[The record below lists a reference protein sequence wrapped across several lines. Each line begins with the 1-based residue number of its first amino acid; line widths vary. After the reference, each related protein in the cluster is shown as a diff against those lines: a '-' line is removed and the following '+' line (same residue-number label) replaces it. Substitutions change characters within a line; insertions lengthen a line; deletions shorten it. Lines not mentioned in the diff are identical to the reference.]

1 MTEFKFNK
9 LTPLNDVDIDAS
21 HEAAMKYA
29 LEDKGIKN
37 VAISGNYGSGKS
49 SFIETYKSKNGSF
62 KPLHISLAHF
72 SSLNHL
78 ENGNDSYSEI
88 VQGQTWNGDSMEQIN
103 IIEGKIINQ
112 LLHQIDAK
120 YIPMTIFK
128 SKKNPLFSEILK
140 LSTAFLLFLLPIM
153 FLWNYTQLAI
163 LVREGFPN
171 FPHLGSIIRLLAY
184 LILTCNM
191 IYAVY
196 KLSELQ
202 LKRRLIK
209 NLSFRGAN
217 ISGDIEVF
225 QSEEDSYFDKYLDDV
240 LYLFDNCQSDI
251 VIFEDID
258 RFETNLIF
266 EKLREINTLV
276 NNKRKDGKKLLF
288 IYLIKDDMFTS
299 QDRTKFFDFIIPI
312 IPVITSSNSGEKLGE
327 ILTNLGEAHSVSK
340 TLLKQ
345 VAIYIDDMR
354 LAYNICNEFVLY
366 KNNLFSQKEN
376 DNNKLNLSS
385 DKIFAIIVYK
395 NIFPK
400 DFSLLQK
407 DSGFVH
413 QLFSKIDDLRQGNLD
428 KKSTEI
434 EKIEEKIISSE
445 QEFSRNK
452 LELYSTYLKVPEG
465 RVAIRV
471 NGKTESQFPNRL
483 DFIREILSEGAKI
496 TSIVPDYYN
505 RENSR
510 EETINSIF
518 ALDDISFQER
528 MSAIENRD
536 HLKEL
541 NSKLEKLREEYES
554 VKSEKLSVLINRN
567 FFETIMEEY
576 PYLKT
581 EKNSLIMYLLRNGYI
596 DESFPD
602 YITYFYPNSLKK
614 QDKEFL
620 NAVQGEIELD
630 WDYSLIEVAEV
641 NERLDDSD
649 FTRIYAL
656 NFDLFEYL
664 LQKKDMTRLKSY
676 LPESNVKFVNKFLQ
690 QNSRPLAAKISV
702 LLYLTDL
709 NQGTLKLLLT
719 SDDILEK
726 EKIQT
731 IVLLLSF
738 IDFSKV
744 GWQEELQEVINSFV
758 NSNWSAIQETID
770 NFNELL
776 NNTHIQDNLKFMEV
790 KINDFSF
797 EDSHKVMSD
806 FVYENNLYD
815 INVQNI
821 LSLVF
826 YLDSNL
832 KQNSLKKQP
841 ITTIRKFDKLYSY
854 IEKNINQ
861 FVIEFIPYM
870 SDNLWDKY
878 LDMYYLLNQNEVTS
892 DNRIVYLKKV
902 QNNILNLEQLND
914 VLIKDSAIEFNKAK
928 YNTENILNYF
938 CEYGSWNERL
948 IEFVNNG
955 EHLEFSQLVFK
966 EFSDNLQEEF
976 FEETVKCNQL
986 ANDKYKE
993 ILSKLGWC
1001 FTEFKKDDI
1010 PDDKVAILIDEKIIS
1025 EVFSLN
1031 TLDFIRENYSN
1042 HVISYLKKYLEGYLA
1057 EKTGNIVVYHEHEML
1072 SLLYEELTDE
1082 DKFKIIDKFSS
1093 SISLSDKNYS
1103 TAVIDYI
1110 LQNKFD
1116 EEDLQFFIINY
1127 KSLAASTKSIFRKI
1141 FADYIDE
1148 VLEEVDSV
1156 DKSLLNEVIED
1167 PAIEIECRRFVLA
1180 NYIDDFS
1187 YPEILTLLNSV
1198 KLTEIITAL
1207 TENKNP
1213 KVEITDYNGLILEY
1227 LKVNKKISSYP
1238 QEGNSYRIY
1247 SRNHRLGKK
1256 GLL

>member
-21 HEAAMKYA
+21 HEAAMNYA

-78 ENGNDSYSEI
+78 ENGSNAQLEI
-88 VQGQTWNGDSMEQIN
+88 FQGQIENSDSLEQIN

-128 SKKNPLFSEILK
+128 SKKNPVSFEVVK
-140 LSTAFLLFLLPIM
+140 LSVVILLFLLPTL

-191 IYAVY
+191 IYVVY

-327 ILTNLGEAHSVSK
+327 ILTNLGESHSVSK

-413 QLFSKIDDLRQGNLD
+413 QLFSKIDNLRQRNLD
-428 KKSTEI
+428 KKSAEI

-483 DFIREILSEGAKI
+483 DFIREILSEDAEIESVKA
-496 TSIVPDYYN
+496 DYYSQLN
-505 RENSR
+505 GRK
-510 EETINSIF
+510 EELEDIF
-518 ALDDISFQER
+518 PMNDISFQER
-528 MSAIENRD
+528 LSALDNQNY
-536 HLKEL
+536 LNEL

-567 FFETIMEEY
+567 FFDIVMEEY
-576 PYLKT
+576 PYLKR
-581 EKNSLIMYLLRNGYI
+581 EKNSLIMYLLRNAYI
-596 DESFPD
+596 DESYPD

-620 NAVQGEIELD
+620 NAVQGEIKLD
-630 WDYSLIEVAEV
+630 WDYSLKEVAEV
-641 NERLDDSD
+641 NERLDNSD
-649 FTRIYAL
+649 FMRIYAL

-664 LQKKDMTRLKSY
+664 LQKQDKKRLKSY
-676 LPESNVKFVNKFLQ
+676 LSEANVKFVNKFLQ

-709 NQGTLKLLLT
+709 NQETLKLLLT

-726 EKIQT
+726 EKIQI

-758 NSNWSAIQETID
+758 NSNWSDIQEIID

-776 NNTHIQDNLKFMEV
+776 NNTQIQDNLKFMEV
-790 KINDFSF
+790 KIKDLSF

-806 FVYENNLYD
+806 FVYDNNLYD
-815 INVQNI
+815 VNVKNVR
-821 LSLVF
+821 SLAF
-826 YLDSNL
+826 YLDDNF
-832 KQNSLKKQP
+832 KQDSLIKQP
-841 ITTIRKFDKLYSY
+841 ITTVRKFDKLFSY
-854 IEKNINQ
+854 IEKNIDR
-861 FVIEFIPYM
+861 FVTEFIPYM
-870 SDNLWDKY
+870 SDNLCDKW
-878 LDMYYLLNQNEVTS
+878 LDMYYLLNHNEVTS
-892 DNRIVYLKKV
+892 DNRIEYLKRV
-902 QNNILNLEQLND
+902 QNNILDFEQLD
-914 VLIKDSAIEFNKAK
+914 DAIIKDAAIAFNKARFSTK
-928 YNTENILNYF
+928 NILDYF
-938 CEYGSWNERL
+938 CEYHSWNDRL

-955 EHLEFSQLVFK
+955 EHLDFLQTEFK
-966 EFSDNLQEEF
+966 GFSDEFQEEF

-1001 FTEFKKDDI
+1001 FTEFKLANIADEKMS
-1010 PDDKVAILIDEKIIS
+1010 ILISTRSIS
-1025 EVFSLN
+1025 DKFSVN
-1031 TLDFIRENYSN
+1031 TLNFLRDNYQN
-1042 HVISYLKKYLEGYLA
+1042 HVIEYLMEYIDEYLLENVEDTDIYQETEMFNLLQEG
-1057 EKTGNIVVYHEHEML
+1057 
-1072 SLLYEELTDE
+1072 LTDE
-1082 DKFKIIDKFSS
+1082 RKFKIIDRFPTRI
-1093 SISLSDKNYS
+1093 SIEGKDYS
-1103 TAVIDYI
+1103 TPLVNHI

-1116 EEDLQFFIINY
+1116 ESDLEYILCGYTSFEF
-1127 KSLAASTKSIFRKI
+1127 STRKLVEKI
-1141 FADYIDE
+1141 FADYFDDILEEGYSVNKELLQSVIENTDIDLSERRLILAKYLNEFTYDE
-1148 VLEEVDSV
+1148 VL
-1156 DKSLLNEVIED
+1156 SLF
-1167 PAIEIECRRFVLA
+1167 RVL
-1180 NYIDDFS
+1180 D
-1187 YPEILTLLNSV
+1187 
-1198 KLTEIITAL
+1198 LTEIILAL
-1207 TENKNP
+1207 TDRKNP
-1213 KVEITDYNGLILEY
+1213 KIKNTNYNKSILQY
-1227 LKVNKKISSYP
+1227 LKINKKIASY
-1238 QEGNSYRIY
+1238 QLEGDGYRIY
-1247 SRNHRLGKK
+1247 SRKK
-1256 GLL
+1256 IK

>member
-21 HEAAMKYA
+21 HEAAMNYA

-78 ENGNDSYSEI
+78 ENGSNAQLEI
-88 VQGQTWNGDSMEQIN
+88 FQGQIENSDSLEQIN

-128 SKKNPLFSEILK
+128 SKKNPVSFEVVK
-140 LSTAFLLFLLPIM
+140 LSVVILLFLLPTL

-191 IYAVY
+191 IYVVY

-327 ILTNLGEAHSVSK
+327 ILTNLGESHSVSK

-413 QLFSKIDDLRQGNLD
+413 QLFSKIDNLRQRNLD
-428 KKSTEI
+428 KKSAEI

-483 DFIREILSEGAKI
+483 DFIREILSEDAEIESVKA
-496 TSIVPDYYN
+496 DYYSQLN
-505 RENSR
+505 GRK
-510 EETINSIF
+510 EELEDIF
-518 ALDDISFQER
+518 PMNDISFQER
-528 MSAIENRD
+528 LSALDNQN
-536 HLKEL
+536 HLNEL
-541 NSKLEKLREEYES
+541 NSNLEKLREEYGNI
-554 VKSEKLSVLINRN
+554 KSEKLSVLINRH
-567 FFETIMEEY
+567 FFDTIMEEY
-576 PYLKT
+576 SYLKK
-581 EKNSLIMYLLRNGYI
+581 EKNSLIMHLLRNGYI

-664 LQKKDMTRLKSY
+664 LQRESKKRLESY
-676 LPESNVKFVNKFLQ
+676 LSETNVKFVNKFLQ

-709 NQGTLKLLLT
+709 NQETLKLLLT

-726 EKIQT
+726 EKIQI

-758 NSNWSAIQETID
+758 NSNWSDIQEIID

-776 NNTHIQDNLKFMEV
+776 NNTQIQDNLKFMEV
-790 KINDFSF
+790 KIKDLSF

-806 FVYENNLYD
+806 FVYDNNLYD
-815 INVQNI
+815 VNVKNVR
-821 LSLVF
+821 SLAF
-826 YLDSNL
+826 YLDDNF
-832 KQNSLKKQP
+832 KQDSLIKQP
-841 ITTIRKFDKLYSY
+841 ITTVRKFDKLFSY
-854 IEKNINQ
+854 IEKNIDR
-861 FVIEFIPYM
+861 FVTEFIPYM
-870 SDNLWDKY
+870 SDNLCDKW
-878 LDMYYLLNQNEVTS
+878 LDMYYLLNHNEVTS
-892 DNRIVYLKKV
+892 DNRIEYLKRV
-902 QNNILNLEQLND
+902 QNNILDFEQLD
-914 VLIKDSAIEFNKAK
+914 DAIIKDAAIAFNKARFSTK
-928 YNTENILNYF
+928 NILDYF
-938 CEYGSWNERL
+938 CEYHSWNDRL

-955 EHLEFSQLVFK
+955 EHLDFLQTEFK
-966 EFSDNLQEEF
+966 GFSDEFQEEF

-1001 FTEFKKDDI
+1001 FTEFKLANIADEKMS
-1010 PDDKVAILIDEKIIS
+1010 ILISTRSIS
-1025 EVFSLN
+1025 DKFSVN
-1031 TLDFIRENYSN
+1031 TLNFLRDNYQN
-1042 HVISYLKKYLEGYLA
+1042 HVIEYLMEYIDEYLLENVEDTDIYQETEMFNLLQEG
-1057 EKTGNIVVYHEHEML
+1057 
-1072 SLLYEELTDE
+1072 LTDE
-1082 DKFKIIDKFSS
+1082 RKFKIIDRFPTRI
-1093 SISLSDKNYS
+1093 SIEGKDYS
-1103 TAVIDYI
+1103 TPLVNHI

-1116 EEDLQFFIINY
+1116 ESDLEYILCGYTSFEF
-1127 KSLAASTKSIFRKI
+1127 STRKLVEKI
-1141 FADYIDE
+1141 FADYFDDILEEGYSVNKELLQSVIENTDIDLSERRLILAKYLNEFTYDE
-1148 VLEEVDSV
+1148 VL
-1156 DKSLLNEVIED
+1156 SLF
-1167 PAIEIECRRFVLA
+1167 RVL
-1180 NYIDDFS
+1180 D
-1187 YPEILTLLNSV
+1187 
-1198 KLTEIITAL
+1198 LTEIILAL
-1207 TENKNP
+1207 TDRKNP
-1213 KVEITDYNGLILEY
+1213 KIKNTNYNKSILQY
-1227 LKVNKKISSYP
+1227 LKINKKIASY
-1238 QEGNSYRIY
+1238 QLEGDGYRIY
-1247 SRNHRLGKK
+1247 SRKK
-1256 GLL
+1256 IK

>member
-21 HEAAMKYA
+21 HEAAMNYA
-29 LEDKGIKN
+29 LEDRGIKN

-78 ENGNDSYSEI
+78 ENGSNAQLEI
-88 VQGQTWNGDSMEQIN
+88 VQGRIENSDSLEQIN

-120 YIPMTIFK
+120 HIPMTIFK
-128 SKKNPLFSEILK
+128 SKNNPVSSEIIK
-140 LSTAFLLFLLPIM
+140 LTTVLLLFLLPTL
-153 FLWNYTQLAI
+153 FLLNYTHLAI

-171 FPHLGSIIRLLAY
+171 FPHLGSIFRLLPY

-191 IYAVY
+191 IYALY

-202 LKRRLIK
+202 LKSRLIK

-288 IYLIKDDMFTS
+288 IYLIKDDMFIS

-340 TLLKQ
+340 TMLKQ

-413 QLFSKIDDLRQGNLD
+413 QLFSKIDDLRQRNLD
-428 KKSTEI
+428 KKSAEI

-483 DFIREILSEGAKI
+483 DFIREILSEDAEIESVK
-496 TSIVPDYYN
+496 VDYYSQLN
-505 RENSR
+505 GRKEKF
-510 EETINSIF
+510 EDIF
-518 ALDDISFQER
+518 PVNDLNFQDRLAALD
-528 MSAIENRD
+528 NRTNF
-536 HLKEL
+536 KEL
-541 NSKLEKLREEYES
+541 NSNLEKLRVEYES
-554 VKSEKLSVLINRN
+554 IKSEKLSVLINRH
-567 FFETIMEEY
+567 FFDTIMEEY
-576 PYLKT
+576 SYLKK

-664 LQKKDMTRLKSY
+664 LQRESKKRLESY
-676 LPESNVKFVNKFLQ
+676 LSETNVKFVNKFLQ

-709 NQGTLKLLLT
+709 NQETLKLLLT

-726 EKIQT
+726 EKIQI

-758 NSNWSAIQETID
+758 NSNWSDIQEIID

-776 NNTHIQDNLKFMEV
+776 NNTQIQDNLKFMEV
-790 KINDFSF
+790 KIKDLSF

-821 LSLVF
+821 LSLLYYMDGDVSAESVKNKPF
-826 YLDSNL
+826 SILEQFDNL
-832 KQNSLKKQP
+832 NN
-841 ITTIRKFDKLYSY
+841 Y
-854 IEKNINQ
+854 IGKNL
-861 FVIEFIPYM
+861 ETYM
-870 SDNLWDKY
+870 SQILPF
-878 LDMYYLLNQNEVTS
+878 LNEVIR
-892 DNRIVYLKKV
+892 DELQVVYRIVNNTAVAENLRVEYLKKV
-902 QNNILNLEQLND
+902 HDHSLEISELATMPILD
-914 VLIKDSAIEFNKAK
+914 AAIEFNKVG

-938 CEYGSWNERL
+938 CEYDTWNERL

-1042 HVISYLKKYLEGYLA
+1042 HVISYLKKYLEGYLS
-1057 EKTGNIVVYHEHEML
+1057 EKTGNFVVYHEHEML
-1072 SLLYEELTDE
+1072 SLLEQGLTDE
-1082 DKFKIIDKFSS
+1082 DKFKIIDRFSNN
-1093 SISLSDKNYS
+1093 ISLSDKNYS

-1116 EEDLQFFIINY
+1116 ESDLEYILCGYTSFEF
-1127 KSLAASTKSIFRKI
+1127 STRKLVEKI
-1141 FADYIDE
+1141 FADYFDDILEEGYSVNKELLQSVIENTDIDLSERRLILAKYLNEFTYDE
-1148 VLEEVDSV
+1148 VL
-1156 DKSLLNEVIED
+1156 SLF
-1167 PAIEIECRRFVLA
+1167 RVL
-1180 NYIDDFS
+1180 D
-1187 YPEILTLLNSV
+1187 
-1198 KLTEIITAL
+1198 LTEIILAL
-1207 TENKNP
+1207 TDRKNP
-1213 KVEITDYNGLILEY
+1213 KIKNTNYNKSILQY
-1227 LKVNKKISSYP
+1227 LKINKKIASY
-1238 QEGNSYRIY
+1238 QLEGDGYRIY
-1247 SRNHRLGKK
+1247 SRKK
-1256 GLL
+1256 IK

>member
-9 LTPLNDVDIDAS
+9 LTPLSNVNIDPS
-21 HEAAMKYA
+21 HDAAMKYA

-78 ENGNDSYSEI
+78 ENGSNAQLEI
-88 VQGQTWNGDSMEQIN
+88 FQGQIENSDSLEQIN

-128 SKKNPLFSEILK
+128 SKKNPVSFEVVK
-140 LSTAFLLFLLPIM
+140 LSVVILLFLLPTL

-191 IYAVY
+191 IYVVY

-340 TLLKQ
+340 TMLKQ

-413 QLFSKIDDLRQGNLD
+413 QLFSKIDNLRQRNLD
-428 KKSTEI
+428 KKSAEI

-483 DFIREILSEGAKI
+483 DFIREILSEDAEIESVKA
-496 TSIVPDYYN
+496 DYYSQLN
-505 RENSR
+505 GRK
-510 EETINSIF
+510 EELEDIF
-518 ALDDISFQER
+518 PMNDISFQER
-528 MSAIENRD
+528 LSALDNQN
-536 HLKEL
+536 HLNEL
-541 NSKLEKLREEYES
+541 NSNLEKLREEYGNI
-554 VKSEKLSVLINRN
+554 KSEKLSVLINRH
-567 FFETIMEEY
+567 FFDTIMEEY
-576 PYLKT
+576 SYLKK
-581 EKNSLIMYLLRNGYI
+581 EKNSLIMHLLRNGYI

-664 LQKKDMTRLKSY
+664 LQRESKKRLESY
-676 LPESNVKFVNKFLQ
+676 LSETNVKFVNKFLQ

-709 NQGTLKLLLT
+709 NQETLKLLLT

-726 EKIQT
+726 EKIQI

-758 NSNWSAIQETID
+758 NSNWSDIQEIID

-776 NNTHIQDNLKFMEV
+776 NNTQIQDNLKFMEV
-790 KINDFSF
+790 KIKDLSF

-806 FVYENNLYD
+806 FVYDNNLYD
-815 INVQNI
+815 VNVKNVR
-821 LSLVF
+821 SLAF
-826 YLDSNL
+826 YLDDNF
-832 KQNSLKKQP
+832 KQDSLIKQP
-841 ITTIRKFDKLYSY
+841 ITTVRKFDKLFSY
-854 IEKNINQ
+854 IEKNIDR
-861 FVIEFIPYM
+861 FVTEFIPYM
-870 SDNLWDKY
+870 SDNLCDKW
-878 LDMYYLLNQNEVTS
+878 LDMYYLLNHNEVTS
-892 DNRIVYLKKV
+892 DNRIEYLKRV
-902 QNNILNLEQLND
+902 QNNILDFEQLD
-914 VLIKDSAIEFNKAK
+914 DAIIKDAAIAFNKARFSTK
-928 YNTENILNYF
+928 NILDYF
-938 CEYGSWNERL
+938 CEYHSWNDRL

-955 EHLEFSQLVFK
+955 EHLDFLQTEFK
-966 EFSDNLQEEF
+966 GFSDEFQEEF

-1001 FTEFKKDDI
+1001 FTEFKLANIADEKMS
-1010 PDDKVAILIDEKIIS
+1010 ILISTRSIS
-1025 EVFSLN
+1025 DKFSVN
-1031 TLDFIRENYSN
+1031 TLNFLRDNYQN
-1042 HVISYLKKYLEGYLA
+1042 HVIEYLMEYIDEYLLENVEDTDIYQETEMFNLLQEG
-1057 EKTGNIVVYHEHEML
+1057 
-1072 SLLYEELTDE
+1072 LTDE
-1082 DKFKIIDKFSS
+1082 RKFKIIDRFPTRI
-1093 SISLSDKNYS
+1093 SIEGKDYS
-1103 TAVIDYI
+1103 TPLVNHI

-1116 EEDLQFFIINY
+1116 ESDLEYILCGYTSFEF
-1127 KSLAASTKSIFRKI
+1127 STRKLVEKI
-1141 FADYIDE
+1141 FADYFDDILEEGYSVNKELLQSVIENTDIDLSERRLILAKYLNEFTYDE
-1148 VLEEVDSV
+1148 VL
-1156 DKSLLNEVIED
+1156 SLF
-1167 PAIEIECRRFVLA
+1167 RVL
-1180 NYIDDFS
+1180 D
-1187 YPEILTLLNSV
+1187 
-1198 KLTEIITAL
+1198 LTEIILAL
-1207 TENKNP
+1207 TDRKNP
-1213 KVEITDYNGLILEY
+1213 KIKNTNYNKSILQY
-1227 LKVNKKISSYP
+1227 LKINKKIASY
-1238 QEGNSYRIY
+1238 QLEGDGYRIY
-1247 SRNHRLGKK
+1247 SRKK
-1256 GLL
+1256 IK

>member
-21 HEAAMKYA
+21 HEAAMNYA

-78 ENGNDSYSEI
+78 ENGSNAQLEI
-88 VQGQTWNGDSMEQIN
+88 FQGQIENSDSLEQIN

-112 LLHQIDAK
+112 LLHQIDSK

-240 LYLFDNCQSDI
+240 LYLFDNCQSDVI
-251 VIFEDID
+251 IFEDID

-327 ILTNLGEAHSVSK
+327 ILTNLGESHSVSK

-413 QLFSKIDDLRQGNLD
+413 QLFSKIDNLRQRNLD
-428 KKSTEI
+428 KKSAEI

-483 DFIREILSEGAKI
+483 DFIREILSEDAEIESVKA
-496 TSIVPDYYN
+496 DYYSQLN
-505 RENSR
+505 GRK
-510 EETINSIF
+510 EELEDIF
-518 ALDDISFQER
+518 PMNDISFQER
-528 MSAIENRD
+528 LSALDNQN
-536 HLKEL
+536 HLNEL
-541 NSKLEKLREEYES
+541 NSNLEKLREEYGNI
-554 VKSEKLSVLINRN
+554 KSEKLSVLINRH
-567 FFETIMEEY
+567 FFDTIMEEY
-576 PYLKT
+576 SYLKK
-581 EKNSLIMYLLRNGYI
+581 EKNSLIMHLLRNGYI

-664 LQKKDMTRLKSY
+664 LQRESKKRLESY
-676 LPESNVKFVNKFLQ
+676 LSETNVKFVNKFLQ

-709 NQGTLKLLLT
+709 NQETLKLLLT

-726 EKIQT
+726 EKIQI

-758 NSNWSAIQETID
+758 NSNWSDIQEIID

-776 NNTHIQDNLKFMEV
+776 NNTQIQDNLKFMEV
-790 KINDFSF
+790 KIKDLSF

-806 FVYENNLYD
+806 FVYDNNLYD
-815 INVQNI
+815 VNVKNVR
-821 LSLVF
+821 SLAF
-826 YLDSNL
+826 YLDDNF
-832 KQNSLKKQP
+832 KQDSLIKQP
-841 ITTIRKFDKLYSY
+841 ITTVRKFDKLFSY
-854 IEKNINQ
+854 IEKNIDR
-861 FVIEFIPYM
+861 FVTEFIPYM
-870 SDNLWDKY
+870 SDNLCDKW
-878 LDMYYLLNQNEVTS
+878 LDMYYLLNHNEVTS
-892 DNRIVYLKKV
+892 DNRIEYLKRV
-902 QNNILNLEQLND
+902 QNNILDFEQLD
-914 VLIKDSAIEFNKAK
+914 DAIIKDAAIAFNKARFSTK
-928 YNTENILNYF
+928 NILDYF
-938 CEYGSWNERL
+938 CEYHSWNDRL

-955 EHLEFSQLVFK
+955 EHLDFLQTEFK
-966 EFSDNLQEEF
+966 GFSDEFQEEF

-1001 FTEFKKDDI
+1001 FTEFKLANIADEKMS
-1010 PDDKVAILIDEKIIS
+1010 ILISTRSIS
-1025 EVFSLN
+1025 DKFSVN
-1031 TLDFIRENYSN
+1031 TLNFLRDNYQN
-1042 HVISYLKKYLEGYLA
+1042 HVIEYLMEYIDEYLLENVEDTDIYQETEMFNLLQEG
-1057 EKTGNIVVYHEHEML
+1057 
-1072 SLLYEELTDE
+1072 LTDE
-1082 DKFKIIDKFSS
+1082 RKFKIIDRFPTRI
-1093 SISLSDKNYS
+1093 SIEGKDYS
-1103 TAVIDYI
+1103 TPLVNHI

-1116 EEDLQFFIINY
+1116 ESDLEYILCGYTSFEF
-1127 KSLAASTKSIFRKI
+1127 STRKLVEKI
-1141 FADYIDE
+1141 FADYFDDILEEGYSVNKELLQSVIENTDIDLSERRLILAKYLNEFTYDE
-1148 VLEEVDSV
+1148 VL
-1156 DKSLLNEVIED
+1156 SLF
-1167 PAIEIECRRFVLA
+1167 RVL
-1180 NYIDDFS
+1180 D
-1187 YPEILTLLNSV
+1187 
-1198 KLTEIITAL
+1198 LTEIILAL
-1207 TENKNP
+1207 TDRKNP
-1213 KVEITDYNGLILEY
+1213 KIKNTNYNKSILQY
-1227 LKVNKKISSYP
+1227 LKINKKIASY
-1238 QEGNSYRIY
+1238 QLEGDGYRIY
-1247 SRNHRLGKK
+1247 SRKK
-1256 GLL
+1256 IK